1 MPRRRQHSIIS
12 AVTLG
17 GAAISGAAFVWF
29 WIATDQLRADW
40 RLHIETSLELERA
53 TGYTGFIHDFKNAVL
68 RPEEPHYIAD
78 ALADYER
85 AMAAVATLQR
95 LAAQRNVD
103 VDANLS
109 PFLQALEAYRQ
120 NLDFLLAGQRS
131 ATDRIRDIDAMVRV
145 PDREARQS
153 LDDAT
158 LAITSAFRT
167 AYQPARRAML
177 ASLFASLMLA
187 MLYVLELRNNARAR
201 ESHQQLKAQ
210 KTALD
215 TEVRHRRD
223 LAMSY
228 RQLQQINREQAEMTY
243 AISHDLKAPTN
254 TALMLLAAVR
264 QDLEEANADLPGDAA
279 ELMSDL
285 GGVLT
290 RMNRLVEDML
300 TYTRSLDTEFT
311 REDVDLDTVLDT
323 VLTDLRADIASA
335 GAEIRRS
342 PLPHLPAHPPQMRQL
357 FQNLVSNALK
367 FRRPGVAPVVSIA
380 PAEAAEGTV
389 VITVGDN
396 GIGIA
401 EDQQDRIFAL
411 FARLHN
417 RTEFDGSGLGL
428 PICQRI
434 AQTHG
439 GDITLTSIPGEGSTF
454 TITMKAA

>member
-1 MPRRRQHSIIS
+1 MPRRRQHLVIS

-29 WIATDQLRADW
+29 WYASDQVRTNW
-40 RLHIETSLELERA
+40 RLHIETTLELERV

-68 RPEEPHYIAD
+68 RPDEPHYIAD
-78 ALADYER
+78 AMADYDR
-85 AMAAVATLQR
+85 AMAALTTLR
-95 LAAQRNVD
+95 SLAADRNLEVD
-103 VDANLS
+103 LS
-109 PFLQALEAYRQ
+109 LFEQALGQYRA
-120 NLDFLLAGQRS
+120 NLDFLSGRRA
-131 ATDRIRDIDAMVRV
+131 ATDSIGDVDAMVRV
-145 PDREARQS
+145 SDRDARQS
-153 LDDAT
+153 LDRAT
-158 LAITSAFRT
+158 RAISNAYRD
-167 AYQPARRAML
+167 AYQPVRRAML
-177 ASLFASLMLA
+177 ASLFACLLLLV
-187 MLYVLELRNNARAR
+187 LYGQELRNHARAR
-201 ESHQQLKAQ
+201 EAFHQLKAQ
-210 KTALD
+210 EAALD

-264 QDLEEANADLPGDAA
+264 QDLDEAKTDLPGDAA
-279 ELMSDL
+279 ELIGDL

-311 REDVDLDTVLDT
+311 REDVDLDAVLAQ
-323 VLTDLRADIASA
+323 VLTDLRADIKGA

-342 PLPHLPAHPPQMRQL
+342 PLPRLAAHPPQMRQL

-380 PAEAAEGTV
+380 PAEASEGTV
-389 VITVGDN
+389 AFTVGDN

-439 GDITLTSIPGEGSTF
+439 GDITLRSAPGEGSTF
-454 TITMKAA
+454 TITLKAA